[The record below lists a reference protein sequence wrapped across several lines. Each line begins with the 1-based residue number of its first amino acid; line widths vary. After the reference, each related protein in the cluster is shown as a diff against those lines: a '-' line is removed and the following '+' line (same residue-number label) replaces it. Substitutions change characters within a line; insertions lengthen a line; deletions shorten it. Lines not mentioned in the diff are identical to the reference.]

1 MRSSSYRWGCDWAL
15 NAHRGDGA
23 IAFCTLPSRWSARR
37 SPHQSQDFKRK
48 LKTKWYLKKIVI
60 IKEGKRE
67 ARGDRTKR
75 CAKAEDSA
83 CLARQ
88 EERRRTLG
96 SGRVGPGL
104 RRPHLGPPPGP
115 EHLLEAGAVRE
126 PREEPGR
133 AEVPFASS
141 CRAPGPSRRRRLELA
156 LPFPSPP
163 LPAPFRK
170 LSRPPPAAL
179 RGDTA
184 EVPAL
189 LYACA
194 AVQPP

>member
-1 MRSSSYRWGCDWAL
+1 MYTPLEVKRSEIPTPEPRFQEEVKNQMIFEKNSY
-15 NAHRGDGA
+15 HKRGEERS
-23 IAFCTLPSRWSARR
+23 PRR
-37 SPHQSQDFKRK
+37 SDEALRKGGGQRLPRTAGRTPPHPR
-48 LKTKWYLKKIVI
+48 V
-60 IKEGKRE
+60 
-67 ARGDRTKR
+67 
-75 CAKAEDSA
+75 
-83 CLARQ
+83 
-88 EERRRTLG
+88 G